1 MTGPTSRRVVE
12 GDPQTTIRIMY
23 AGIRMIRVIA
33 IVFFFSTLL
42 AGQQK
47 YIYWHSSYRE
57 ALKEAAA
64 TKKPVFLEF
73 RCEA

>member
-1 MTGPTSRRVVE
+1 
-12 GDPQTTIRIMY
+12 MY